1 VYNFSTGKDGERAKA
16 HGVQKPIDQPG
27 YVNHMPAMHTQ
38 ICPIM
43 GVPQPTQ
50 YVTHLDP
57 VFVQHL
63 SRHQGQKM
71 ALMTTAGRIEG
82 INAGVAVDH
91 IQINL
96 EDRSLHIRIS
106 QIIYFEGPLTSYR

>member
-1 VYNFSTGKDGERAKA
+1 MGTGKDGERSKA
-16 HGVQKPIDQPG
+16 HGVQKPSDQPG

-43 GVPQPTQ
+43 GVPQPTE

-63 SRHQGQKM
+63 SRHQGQRM

>member
-1 VYNFSTGKDGERAKA
+1 MSLKGSKGEE
-16 HGVQKPIDQPG
+16 HMHMGQNPIDQPG
-27 YVNHMPAMHTQ
+27 CINQMPAVHSQ
-38 ICPIM
+38 IYPIA
-43 GVPQPTQ
+43 GIPQPTE

-63 SRHQGQKM
+63 SRHQGQRIGI
-71 ALMTTAGRIEG
+71 MTSVGRVEG

-106 QIIYFEGPLTSYR
+106 EIVYFEGPLASYR